1 MNPHTLIRQRRRSQG
16 FTLMECMVML
26 PIMAVFLMMAGQ
38 LFVACL
44 HTFSNADLRAARMSQ
59 RRGLMRE
66 LRQDVATAP
75 KLQLQGAHGLI
86 CRFGKKQFILWLANS
101 NGTVARMWQDGKNS
115 PRPRYWPALLPDFH
129 FTQSADGAI
138 TICWLHDK
146 QRVSQML
153 DFPRVLADSGKAGGP

>member
-75 KLQLQGAHGLI
+75 KLQLQGGHGLI

-153 DFPRVLADSGKAGGP
+153 DSPRVLADSGKAGGP

>member
-1 MNPHTLIRQRRRSQG
+1 MNPHAPIHRRRSQG
-16 FTLMECMVML
+16 FTIMECMVML

-44 HTFSNADLRAARMSQ
+44 HTFSNADLRATRMSQ

-86 CRFGKKQFILWLANS
+86 CRFGKKRFILWLVNA
-101 NGTVARMWQDGKNS
+101 NGTVARMWQNGKNS

-129 FTQSADGAI
+129 FTQSADGNI
-138 TICWLHDK
+138 SICWMHGK
-146 QRVSQML
+146 QRVSQTL
-153 DFPRVLADSGKAGGP
+153 DSPLVLADSEKAGGL

>member
-1 MNPHTLIRQRRRSQG
+1 MNSHTPIRQCGRWRG

-26 PIMAVFLMMAGQ
+26 PIMAVFFLMAGQ

-44 HTFSNADLRAARMSQ
+44 HTFSNADLRATRMSQ

-86 CRFGKKQFILWLANS
+86 CGFGKKQFILWLVNA
-101 NGTVARMWQDGKNS
+101 NGTVARIWQDGNKS
-115 PRPRYWPALLPDFH
+115 PRPQYWPALLPDFH
-129 FTQSADGAI
+129 FKQSAQGAI

-153 DFPRVLADSGKAGGP
+153 DSPRVLADFGKAGGP